1 MSEGMANLILAI
13 GWVTVVFVGALGA
26 IILIQMITG
35 KIDLGHL
42 ISEPAKPGQENP
54 EASLSRFQF
63 LVFTFVVA
71 MSLLLVIVSQ
81 KDGPAFPGTISPDV
95 LALIGISGGSY
106 LISKGIQT
114 SRDVGLEKEKAKQKE
129 AEGGA
134 EGSQPPTA

>member
-1 MSEGMANLILAI
+1 MSEGMTNLILAI
-13 GWVTVVFVGALGA
+13 GWVTVVFLGAMGA

-35 KIDLGHL
+35 KIDLSSL
-42 ISEPAKPGQENP
+42 ISEPAKPGQDKP

-63 LVFTFVVA
+63 LVFTFVGA

-81 KDGPAFPGTISPDV
+81 KEGPAFPGTISPDV

-114 SRDVGLEKEKAKQKE
+114 TRDVGLEKEKAKPKE
-129 AEGGA
+129 DEAGAGGK
-134 EGSQPPTA
+134 QPPAT